1 MKKIFEEAI
10 LEVITFETTDI
21 VTASTEIDPFSL
33 QSDMTSVFGS
43 DKSWSD
49 KSWSNK

>member
-10 LEVITFETTDI
+10 LEVITFETDDI
-21 VTASTEIDPFSL
+21 VTLSTEMHIYNGSKHEYQKSIVDK
-33 QSDMTSVFGS
+33 FGS

-49 KSWSNK
+49 K